1 MEVLSYEMW
10 FEIPGGLQY
19 KVTVQVRNG
28 TNAELLEMARINW
41 DGNKQAGMTPKS
53 VRP

>member
-28 TNAELLEMARINW
+28 TSAELLEMARISW
-41 DGNKQAGMTPKS
+41 DGNKAAGMIPKS